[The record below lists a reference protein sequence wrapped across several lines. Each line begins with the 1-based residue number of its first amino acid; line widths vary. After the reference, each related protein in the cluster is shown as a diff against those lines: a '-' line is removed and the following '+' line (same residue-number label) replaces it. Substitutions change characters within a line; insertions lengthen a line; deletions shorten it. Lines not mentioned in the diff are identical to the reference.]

1 VRTLST
7 ARTRYR
13 LAILGGLL
21 AIAAAVQADTRN
33 FYFQRIAD
41 DRGLAQKTVTAI
53 AQDPQGF
60 LWVGTE
66 GGLHRYDG
74 QRYRLYRGDPRD
86 ADSLPDNHVTALAAD
101 GGHLLWIGTASQYV
115 AQLDLRN
122 GHFRRYP
129 PTLLGPADAQRKSVR
144 ALAFQPGRGLWVG
157 TLQGLER
164 LDPANGTQRKVLAL
178 SLELSRMN
186 QRQALLADAGGV
198 VWYAT
203 PQGLYRIDA
212 ADHAERVGPATAVS
226 ALHKDAG
233 GRLWVGNAQGLHRV
247 DPSRRELVRRW
258 PAPEAAP
265 QEVVSIASAND
276 GYLWLAISRSG
287 GLRRIPIVG
296 DRVETLQE
304 NPTVPGSLPDSAV
317 TTLYMDRTG
326 LLWVGSYV
334 RGMAITDA
342 RGARFPYLYDA
353 PRLQAGDMSVRAMA
367 ETDDGQV
374 WIATDLGHLLRYRSQ
389 EGRLEDLG
397 APLPAHSD
405 PQTASRITGFAALDA
420 DRYWVA
426 TSVGLYQLDNR
437 SGAAAVVALPG
448 EVATPYLR
456 SIAAAADGTLWLGSF
471 RQGLFHFDP
480 VRRQV
485 DRYLPD
491 SGDPARRLSHA
502 SVPALLVDRGG
513 RVWIGTSDG
522 LDLLQ
527 DGKLYHFRNAPGQ
540 ADSLP
545 GNIVRA
551 LMQGRDGRLWV
562 GTHAGLAE
570 ILDGPQVRFAP
581 ALPEDASGPSPMI
594 YSIAEDPLRRLWMGT
609 DAGLVRFDPTAH
621 KTRRFALADGLQ
633 DLEFNGGAA
642 LRLRDGRLALGGI
655 RGVNLFDPAR
665 IRDSGYAPPLRLLS
679 VRVGSEGP
687 EDGGV
692 NWDERAQVTLP
703 QTAGILQLRLGA
715 LDFADPAALRY
726 RYRLEGYDERWIDN
740 GSRADITYTGLS
752 PGRYQLRAQATNRDG
767 LWNAQELTLPITVTP
782 APWRSAWALALY
794 ALLAIAAGAG
804 LAWLWRRRRRAE
816 RGYFEQIREREESL
830 KTALWA
836 SGEHFWDNDLVANCA
851 HVLSIEEPGDSGAAV
866 RTLRF
871 ANPQLEVHPD
881 DLPMVQQTMREHIE
895 GRTPMFVSEHRARN
909 RDGKWVWIRAR
920 GRAVARDAQ
929 GRVTRVAGTARDI
942 SDRRDADRERRIA
955 SEVLRSMNEAVSVL
969 DENFVFVAVNPA
981 FSKTTGYAEEEA
993 IGQSASMIDSPQ
1005 HDAGFYRDM
1014 RMALVRD
1021 GHWSGEMWQRRK
1033 NGEEILCSLETTVVE
1048 GAIDQRN
1055 LYVAVLSD
1063 ITHAKRTEH
1072 ELRLL
1077 ANYDTLTNLPNRS
1090 LLSERL
1096 SQAIVNARR
1105 EDSRI
1110 AVLFLDLD
1118 RFKEVNDS
1126 LGHATGD
1133 RILRASAARLREV
1146 APPGATVARLSG
1158 DEFTVVLEHLQDPE
1172 EADRLAERI
1181 IEAFDAPLAIEDRR
1195 EIIIS
1200 PSIGISLYPD
1210 HAQVPT
1216 DLLKHADTAMYQA
1229 KAAGRRTYQRYTE
1242 QMEWELRQRATLSGA
1257 LRKVLENGEL
1267 RLVYQPRLSLHTGSI
1282 TGVEALLRWEH
1293 PYLGVIPPSH
1303 FIPLAEES
1311 GMILPIG
1318 EWVLREAC
1326 TMLRRWRQHGLTTLN
1341 MSVNVSALQ
1350 LLRGDLPQQVA
1361 KVLSDTG
1368 VPGERLELELTES
1381 VVMTKA
1387 AQAAATMQAL
1397 RNLGVRLAIDDFGT
1411 GYSSLAYL
1419 KRLPITTLKI
1429 DKAFIDDIAQ
1439 NKDDKAITSSIIAM
1453 ARTLGLYVVA
1463 EGVEHQ
1469 AQAQLLLAQHC
1480 DEIQGYWVARP
1491 LDPYRCL
1498 AFLRNWQSGVAR
1510 FEPA

>member
-1 VRTLST
+1 MRTVCT
-7 ARTRYR
+7 AGTRLR
-13 LAILGGLL
+13 FAILGCLL
-21 AIAAAVQADTRN
+21 AVAASAQAEIRN

-53 AQDPQGF
+53 VQDPQGF
-60 LWVGTE
+60 VWVGTE

-86 ADSLPDNHVTALAAD
+86 ANSLPDNYVTALASD
-101 GGHLLWIGTASQYV
+101 GGHTLWIGTSSQYV

-122 GHFRRYP
+122 GQFRRYA
-129 PTLLGPADAQRKSVR
+129 PAPQNASEVQRKTVR
-144 ALAFQPGRGLWVG
+144 ALAFQPDRGLWIG

-164 LDPANGTQRKVLAL
+164 LDPANGAQHKVLAL
-178 SLELSRMN
+178 PLELSRLN
-186 QRQALLADAGGV
+186 QRQALLADSGGV

-212 ADHAERVGPATAVS
+212 SDHAERIGPATAAA
-226 ALHKDAG
+226 ALYKDAG
-233 GRLWVGNAQGLHRV
+233 GRIWVGNAQGLHVV
-247 DPSRRELVRRW
+247 DPSRRDLVRRW
-258 PAPEAAP
+258 PAPGAAP

-276 GYLWLAISRSG
+276 GYLWVAISRSG
-287 GLRRIPIVG
+287 GLRRISIAGNSV
-296 DRVETLQE
+296 DTLHE

-317 TTLYMDRTG
+317 TTLYMDGTG

-334 RGMAITDA
+334 RGMAITDT
-342 RGARFPYLYDA
+342 RGARFPYLYDET
-353 PRLQAGDMSVRAMA
+353 RLQAGDMSVRAMA
-367 ETDDGQV
+367 EADDGQV

-389 EGRLEDLG
+389 DGQLEDLG

-405 PQTASRITGFAALDA
+405 PQTPSRITGFAVLDA
-420 DRYWVA
+420 SRYWVA
-426 TSVGLYQLDNR
+426 TSVGLYQLDNG
-437 SGAAAVVALPG
+437 SGALTPVALPG
-448 EVATPYLR
+448 DVPTPNLR
-456 SIAAAADGTLWLGSF
+456 SIAAAADGSLWLGTF

-480 VRRQV
+480 VRGQV
-485 DRYLPD
+485 DSYSPT
-491 SGDPARRLSHA
+491 SSDPARRLSHA

-527 DGKLYHFRNAPGQ
+527 DGKLRHFGYTAGQ
-540 ADSLP
+540 SDSLP

-551 LMQGRDGRLWV
+551 LVQGRDGRLWV
-562 GTHAGLAE
+562 GTHTGLAE
-570 ILDGPQVRFAP
+570 IIDGPQIHFAP
-581 ALPEDASGPSPMI
+581 AFPENAQGPSPMI

-609 DAGLVRFDPTAH
+609 DAGLVRFDPTT
-621 KTRRFALADGLQ
+621 KKVRRFAQADGLQ
-633 DLEFNGGAA
+633 DVEFNGGAA
-642 LRLRDGRLALGGI
+642 LAVRDGRLAIGGI
-655 RGVNLFDPAR
+655 RGVNLFDPAH
-665 IRDSGYAPPLRLLS
+665 IRDSRFAPPLRLLS
-679 VRVGSEGP
+679 MRVGNDAP
-687 EDGGV
+687 EDGGAS
-692 NWDERAQVTLP
+692 WGEQTQITLP

-726 RYRLEGYDERWIDN
+726 RYRLEGYDDRWIEN
-740 GSRADITYTGLS
+740 GNRADITYTGLP
-752 PGRYQLRAQATNRDG
+752 PGHYQLRAQATNRDG

-782 APWRSAWALALY
+782 PSWRSAWALALY
-794 ALLAIAAGAG
+794 ALLALAALLG

-816 RGYFEQIREREESL
+816 RGYFEQIREREERL
-830 KTALWA
+830 KIALWA

-851 HVLSIEEPGDSGAAV
+851 HVLSIEEPSEIGGAV

-881 DLPMVQQTMREHIE
+881 DLPMVQQNMRAHLE
-895 GRTPMFVSEHRARN
+895 GLAPMFVSEHRVRN
-909 RDGKWVWIRAR
+909 RDGKWVWIRSR
-920 GRAVARDAQ
+920 GRAVSRDAQ

-993 IGQSASMIDSPQ
+993 IGHSAGMLDSPQ

-1033 NGEEILCSLETTVVE
+1033 NGEEILCALETTVVE
-1048 GAIDQRN
+1048 GAIDQRS

-1172 EADRLAERI
+1172 EADQLAERI
-1181 IEAFDAPLAIEDRR
+1181 IQAFDAPLAIEDRR

-1242 QMEWELRQRATLSGA
+1242 QMEWELRQRATLSSA

-1267 RLVYQPRLSLHTGSI
+1267 RLVYQPRLSLHTGAI

-1326 TMLRRWRQHGLTTLN
+1326 TMLKRWRQHGLGSLN

-1361 KVLSDTG
+1361 QVLADTG
-1368 VPGERLELELTES
+1368 IPGDRLELELTES

-1510 FEPA
+1510 FQPA